1 MKRPVQGDNVGDQ
14 MARSSMKRE
23 LTTELLRAVRLAVA
37 GGLEPDNAL
46 AAVVAVAAI
55 MVGEVRNLAVRQ
67 MYEEHVLRMFPRAV
81 SHASHR
87 IYHGGSV
94 Q

>member
-1 MKRPVQGDNVGDQ
+1 MKRG
-14 MARSSMKRE
+14 

-37 GGLEPDNAL
+37 DGLEPDDAL
-46 AAVVAVAAI
+46 GAVIAVAAI
-55 MVGEVRNLAVRQ
+55 MVGEVRDPAVRQ

-87 IYHGGSV
+87 IHHGGSV

>member
-1 MKRPVQGDNVGDQ
+1 MGGEIMVGTMEKRWD
-14 MARSSMKRE
+14 

-37 GGLEPDNAL
+37 DGLEPDKAL
-46 AAVVAVAAI
+46 ASVVAVAGI
-55 MVGEVRNLAVRQ
+55 MVGEVRDAAARQ
-67 MYEEHVLRMFPRAV
+67 MHEEHVLRMFPRAV

-87 IYHGGSV
+87 IHHGGSI